1 MIPSLNPMAVVEPQ
15 MLVPLHG
22 SMTYGIYIMS
32 RPHKKLKCWQKLWK
46 QNPRNKNKYK
56 NHKK

>member
-1 MIPSLNPMAVVEPQ
+1 MNPLLPIPAPDAQAIGE
-15 MLVPLHG
+15 
-22 SMTYGIYIMS
+22 YIS
-32 RPHKKLKCWQKLWK
+32 RLPRRKLKGWQKLWK